1 VICVVIGFAQSVFTR
16 VFVFKYSSL
25 ITHHSSLGNAM
36 FKGFGSVFYKEIIQ
50 ISRDPLTLVLMLVV
64 PMMQLLIFGYAIN
77 TDVRDIKTAVYNL
90 DVGRD
95 SRELLAAF
103 ENTDYFQI
111 IEYVGSDDELNNAIV
126 SGRAKVGIKIPPDY
140 SERLLSNRQA
150 AVLVLIDGSDSSVAS
165 QSLQVS
171 TSVGLTE
178 SMKRLTND
186 IVNRAREMPIEV
198 RPKMLFNPDARSANF
213 MVPGLV
219 VIIMQIITTM
229 LTAFSIVRERERGT
243 LEQLLVTPVR
253 PFGLMLGKLAPY
265 GLIGIF
271 ETCTVL
277 AVMRIVFDVP
287 INGSPLLLLALS
299 VVFLFTALGI
309 GLLIS
314 TRAQN
319 QMQALQLAWLIMLPS
334 VLLSGFMFPR
344 DSMPVIMQVIGSL
357 VPATHFIEI
366 IRGIVL
372 RGATFDDVASETF
385 ILAAMGIVLIVLS
398 ALRFRKKLV

>member
-1 VICVVIGFAQSVFTR
+1 
-16 VFVFKYSSL
+16 
-25 ITHHSSLGNAM
+25 M
-36 FKGFGSVFYKEIIQ
+36 FKGFRSVFYKEVIQ
-50 ISRDPLTLVLMLVV
+50 VSRDPLTLVLMLLV

-90 DVGRD
+90 DVGRE

-103 ENTDYFQI
+103 ENTDYFHI
-111 IEYVGSDDELNNAIV
+111 IRHVGSDEELNNAIV
-126 SGRAKVGIKIPPDY
+126 GGEVKVGIKIPPDY
-140 SERLLSNRQA
+140 SDDLLGGRQA
-150 AVLVLIDGSDSSVAS
+150 TVLVLIDGSDSTVAS

-171 TSVGLTE
+171 TSVGLTQ
-178 SMKRLTND
+178 SMDRIARDSGGRGPRLP
-186 IVNRAREMPIEV
+186 VEV
-198 RPKMLFNPDARSANF
+198 RPKMLFNPDSRSANF

-219 VIIMQIITTM
+219 AIILQIITTM

-253 PFGLMLGKLAPY
+253 PLGLMLGKLVPY

-271 ETCTVL
+271 ETCTVIV
-277 AVMRIVFDVP
+277 VMRVVFDVP
-287 INGSPLLLLALS
+287 INGSVLLLLSLS
-299 VVFLFTALGI
+299 VLFLFTALGI

-344 DSMPVIMQVIGSL
+344 DSMPAVMQAVGAL

-372 RGATFDDVASETF
+372 RGATLVDLLPEVATLS
-385 ILAAMGIVLIVLS
+385 AMGIVLITLS